1 MLVIFL
7 CVLKAFIH
15 HTILTF
21 RCKGCLFHANQELP
35 TPAKAHFKLDGNCNS
50 ICTHSN
56 TLQFPSISLERFLH
70 IRKLWQQIELSAAAT
85 IKEANLKWKN
95 TTVRVM
101 LQEAMLKTIIIFAYK
116 FLLAID

>member
-1 MLVIFL
+1 M
-7 CVLKAFIH
+7 
-15 HTILTF
+15 
-21 RCKGCLFHANQELP
+21 FHANQELP